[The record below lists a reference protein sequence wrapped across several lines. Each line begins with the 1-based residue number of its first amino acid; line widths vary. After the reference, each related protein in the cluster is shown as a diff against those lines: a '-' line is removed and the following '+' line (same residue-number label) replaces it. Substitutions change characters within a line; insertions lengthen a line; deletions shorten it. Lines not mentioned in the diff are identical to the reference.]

1 VRDVTTSDGRTLRVH
16 ERGDPG
22 GVAVLVHH
30 GTPMTGRLFAPHVE
44 DAESRGIRL
53 IGYDRPGYGG
63 STTQEDRSV
72 ADAAADVTEIADAL
86 ALDRIAVWGISGG
99 GPHALACAALLPD
112 RVVAAASLASVA
124 PADADGLD
132 WLAGMGEA
140 NLEEFDA
147 THRGRAALEAYLRH
161 GADGLLASDAD
172 DLAAALESL
181 LTPVDAAALSGELA
195 AYLSGCLQDALRS
208 GIDGWRD
215 DDLAFDR
222 PWGFAVDDIRLPVLL
237 WQGEQDRFVPS
248 AHGEWLASR
257 IPGVEARIS
266 AEDGHLTLLA
276 RRVPE
281 VHAWLLERF

>member
-1 VRDVTTSDGRTLRVH
+1 
-16 ERGDPG
+16 
-22 GVAVLVHH
+22 
-30 GTPMTGRLFAPHVE
+30 M
-44 DAESRGIRL
+44 
-53 IGYDRPGYGG
+53 
-63 STTQEDRSV
+63 
-72 ADAAADVTEIADAL
+72 
-86 ALDRIAVWGISGG
+86 
-99 GPHALACAALLPD
+99 GP
-112 RVVAAASLASVA
+112 
-124 PADADGLD
+124 
-132 WLAGMGEA
+132 E
-140 NLEEFDA
+140 NLEEFEYAARGFDA
-147 THRGRAALEAYLRH
+147 LTGYLDGVRPQLAEVTPAEIVTALA
-161 GADGLLASDAD
+161 GLLP
-172 DLAAALESL
+172 E
-181 LTPVDAAALSGELA
+181 VDRSALSGVVGDFLA
-195 AYLSGCLQDALRS
+195 ASFHRALSG